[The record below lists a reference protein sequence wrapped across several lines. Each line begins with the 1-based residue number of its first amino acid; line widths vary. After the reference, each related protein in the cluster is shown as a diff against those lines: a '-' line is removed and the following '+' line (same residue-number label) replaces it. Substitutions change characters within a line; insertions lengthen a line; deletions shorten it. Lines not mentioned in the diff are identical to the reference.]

1 MSMPTLTQMEDSFSR
16 LTLEE
21 QLWLMERLLRRIK
34 ENTVKQQ
41 SRIEDDLVAM
51 ANDPEIQNELRKS
64 TKKWLLPKLMVWTNS
79 NGCRAR

>member
-34 ENTVKQQ
+34 ESTVKQQ

-51 ANDPEIQNELRKS
+51 ANDPEIQDELKQID
-64 TKKWLLPKLMVWTNS
+64 KEM
-79 NGCRAR
+79 AI

>member
-51 ANDPEIQNELRKS
+51 ANDPEIQNELRKID
-64 TKKWLLPKLMVWTNS
+64 KEMAIAEADGLDEL
-79 NGCRAR
+79 